1 MNKVDLAGKSDKSS
15 PFPVLEDFGFKLKR
29 SMERHVDRKDKL
41 REEYLEDR
49 GPYLDHKPPLAENDY
64 KIDKEDISNVDDH
77 WLAPTGDRYLIWDDL
92 LMVTDKDGKQVLI
105 HPDLHPEV
113 HREAKALLENGDV
126 KGGPEWEKAGL
137 SDEHAKWLGQYESR
151 GFEVVEPGDS
161 LPELGSMRFIG
172 PGFMDMDAAVYFD
185 TGFNITIAEKGDAF
199 LFEHGTAIFETA
211 DGKRFAVS
219 KEYNPEAFEKLK
231 EMDKKGKEIMEKI
244 ENDGYSVLQP
254 SDDTPVI
261 TGDAKVQ
268 NLDDGVKAVE
278 VPGKGKF
285 IIIESLTPE
294 QFATL
299 HGDQV
304 SDQQSSAD
312 DLFKEKGLPTA
323 SETDLMQAETTE
335 KDKTVGEL
343 YYEKLKE
350 AYKDEPEDSDKAKY
364 LRLLE
369 AQATL
374 SGGFQYLPYTTNRNA
389 FGTAD
394 NTSYLPD
401 QVEMESAEMRGL
413 INEGKLGEELLR
425 LTNEPDIIADNEKFF
440 KEAVGKVKGK
450 DALRDKIADTM
461 RDADYKAVL
470 EALKSDNMPEVAEAR
485 YASDMQSLRALDPD
499 MAEQID
505 IELKFGVP
513 IEQLNEIFE
522 GGADGVGEESIDKAT
537 SDVVTVMIATTMSTV
552 FGSKRG
558 ADIFNY
564 YFGGG
569 KEKGQAKLDELKPSE
584 QKMVENLTNAR
595 PAIEEVVRER
605 AIANLNDPNAAPK
618 PITGEELNKAMDK
631 VKVPLDQRG
640 GVGGILGSLAKHGV
654 LSSSAG
660 MLGMV
665 AGIYKMSDGG
675 LDFGETPAER
685 IEVAR
690 NFLSFVGVLAPTAT
704 WATGA
709 IDQLFKSAG
718 LADAL
723 GIGKDLRE
731 TVWDKRHPPKKPD
744 LTTDI
749 PLEMLDPNLG
759 APRGSG
765 PVSPNPPTLPDIE
778 FSPFNAENFWGEFD
792 TNLTQSRPAIQ
803 DTIDTLPSDQ
813 QDRVNNHVNTITD
826 NSPDANS
833 VPKNQR
839 MQWIGGA
846 LSAIG
851 GMADAAGGILDIVL
865 GGMGL
870 DKLIKEGGTPEE
882 YAQRSLQIGAGAF
895 GTGMGITGVAAAF
908 GVGGAAI
915 ASSVLGAAGSVIGLI
930 AAIIGGVT
938 AMKRNEKTAEGVRDF
953 FRDLEKDGL
962 LDKEWG
968 DKLNYLIHVR
978 YEHNYTFEKDNEQYR
993 EWFPEYM
1000 PVWEA
1005 QPEHFKEFTEKVE
1018 KDKRIGKNWFR
1029 DTTKDLIVHSTE
1041 FDKAFYQDNK
1051 DNIDLLVDRWDDWQG
1066 RDDIVSDTDFAKL
1079 LSGEH
1084 KATKKEEE
1092 AVDFLMK
1099 NQEFFEFLDT
1109 IRHDS
1114 QNTKADGKISRR
1126 DLDKWLDYVR

>member
-1 MNKVDLAGKSDKSS
+1 MSKTESARKLLDALAA
-15 PFPVLEDFGFKLKR
+15 PAREDFASKLKR
-29 SMERHVDRKDKL
+29 SMERDVDRKDRL
-41 REEYLEDR
+41 REEFLEDR
-49 GPYLDHKPPLAENDY
+49 GPYLDRKPPLAENDF
-64 KIDKEDISNVDDH
+64 KIDKDDIANVDDH
-77 WLAPTGDRYLIWDDL
+77 WLAPTGDRYKIWDDL

-105 HPDLHPEV
+105 HPDLHPKV
-113 HREAKALLENGDV
+113 HREAKAMLENGDV
-126 KGGPEWEKAGL
+126 KGGPKWEKAGL
-137 SDEHAKWLGQYESR
+137 SKEHSKWLGQYESR
-151 GFEVVEPGDS
+151 GFEVVEPGES

-172 PGFMDMDAAVYFD
+172 PGYMDMDASVYFD
-185 TGFNITIAEKGDAF
+185 TGFNITVAEKGDGF
-199 LFEHGTAIFETA
+199 TFEHGTAMFETA
-211 DGKRFAVS
+211 DGKRYAVS

-231 EMDKKGKEIMEKI
+231 EMDKKGKEIMDKI

-254 SDDTPVI
+254 NDDTPVI
-261 TGDAKVQ
+261 TGDSKVE
-268 NLDDGVKAVE
+268 NLADGVKAVGI
-278 VPGKGKF
+278 PGKGKF

-304 SDQQSSAD
+304 TEQQSSAD
-312 DLFKEKGLPTA
+312 DKFKDKDLPPA
-323 SETDLMQAETTE
+323 SETDLMQVKTTE

-350 AYKDEPEDSDKAKY
+350 AYKDEPEDSDKVKY
-364 LRLLE
+364 LRLLQ

-374 SGGFQYLPYTTNRNA
+374 SGGFEFLPYTTNRNA

-394 NTSYLPD
+394 NTSYLGD
-401 QVEMESAEMRGL
+401 TAEMGSAEMRGL

-425 LTNEPDIIADNEKFF
+425 LTNEPEIIADNEKFF
-440 KEAVGKVKGK
+440 KEAVDKVKDK
-450 DALRDKIADTM
+450 DALRDKIAETM
-461 RDADYKAVL
+461 RDPDYKTVL
-470 EALKSDNMPEVAEAR
+470 DELQKDKKGEVAEAR

-499 MAEQID
+499 LAEQVD

-569 KEKGQAKLDELKPSE
+569 KEKGQEKLELKPSE

-605 AIANLNDPNAAPK
+605 GTANLNDPNATPK

-640 GVGGILGSLAKHGV
+640 GVGGVLGSLAKHGV

-675 LDFGETPAER
+675 LNFGETPAER

-749 PLEMLDPNLG
+749 PMQMLDPSLG
-759 APRGSG
+759 APDVKPQISDPDLGKPFTTESFWESFDNRLTTSR
-765 PVSPNPPTLPDIE
+765 PPLQDSITALPD
-778 FSPFNAENFWGEFD
+778 
-792 TNLTQSRPAIQ
+792 TQR
-803 DTIDTLPSDQ
+803 
-813 QDRVNNHVNTITD
+813 DRVNSHVDAISS
-826 NSPDANS
+826 NSPDADS
-833 VPKNQR
+833 VPKKQR

-870 DKLIKEGGTPEE
+870 DKLVKEGGTPEE
-882 YAQRSLQIGAGAF
+882 FAQRSLQIGAGAF

-938 AMKRNEKTAEGVRDF
+938 SLKRSEKTAEGVRDF
-953 FRDLEKDGL
+953 FRDLQKDGL

-1005 QPEHFKEFTEKVE
+1005 QPEHFKDFTEQVA

-1029 DTTKDLIVHSTE
+1029 DTTKDLIVHTTQ
-1041 FDKAFYQDNK
+1041 FDKAFYQEHK
-1051 DNIDLLVDRWDDWQG
+1051 DKIDLLTDRWDDWQG
-1066 RDDIVSDTDFAKL
+1066 RDDIVSDKDFEKL
-1079 LSGEH
+1079 LSGKHE
-1084 KATKKEEE
+1084 ATEKEKD

-1099 NQEFFEFLDT
+1099 NEEFFEFLDT
-1109 IRHDS
+1109 IRRDT
-1114 QNTKADGKISRR
+1114 NNVKADGKISRR

>member
-1 MNKVDLAGKSDKSS
+1 MTGPVRKTDEPSAFPSLA
-15 PFPVLEDFGFKLKR
+15 DFGFTLKR
-29 SMERHVDRKDKL
+29 TIERAVDRKDKQ
-41 REEYLEDR
+41 REAFLEDR
-49 GPYLDHKPPLAENDY
+49 GPYLDGKPPLAENNF
-64 KIDKEDISNVDDH
+64 KIDKDDIANVDDH
-77 WLAPTGDRYLIWDDL
+77 WLSSTGDRLWLWDGLLI
-92 LMVTDKDGKQVLI
+92 VTDKDGKQVLV

-113 HREAKALLENGDV
+113 HRQAKAMLEGGEVD
-126 KGGPEWEKAGL
+126 GGPVWSKAGL
-137 SDEHAKWLGQYESR
+137 SEEHSKWLGQYESR
-151 GFEVVEPGDS
+151 GFEVVEPGDP

-172 PGFMDMDAAVYFD
+172 PGYMDMDAAVYFD
-185 TGFNITIAEKGDAF
+185 TGFNITVAEEGDGF
-199 LFEHGTAIFETA
+199 LFEHGTAMFETG
-211 DGKRFAVS
+211 DGKRYAVS
-219 KEYNPEAFEKLK
+219 KEYAPEAFEKLK
-231 EMDKKGKEIMEKI
+231 ALDKKGKEIMDKI
-244 ENDGYSVLQP
+244 ESEGYSVLQP
-254 SDDTPVI
+254 NDDTPVI
-261 TGDAKVQ
+261 TGDSKVE
-268 NLDDGVKAVE
+268 NLAEGVKAVE
-278 VPGKGKF
+278 VPGRGKF
-285 IIIESLTPE
+285 IIIESVTPE
-294 QFATL
+294 HFATL

-304 SDQQSSAD
+304 TSQQSSAD
-312 DLFKEKGLPTA
+312 ELFKEKDLPPA
-323 SETDLMQAETTE
+323 SETDLMQAKTTE

-364 LRLLE
+364 LRLLQ

-374 SGGFQYLPYTTNRNA
+374 SGGFEFLPYTTNRNA

-394 NTSYLPD
+394 NTSYLGD
-401 QVEMESAEMRGL
+401 TAEMESAEMRGL

-425 LTNEPDIIADNEKFF
+425 LANEPEIIADNEKFF
-440 KEAVGKVKGK
+440 KEAVDKVKNK
-450 DALRDKIADTM
+450 DELRDKIAETM
-461 RDADYKAVL
+461 RDPDYKAAL
-470 EALKSDNMPEVAEAR
+470 EELRKDDKGEVAEAR

-499 MAEQID
+499 LAEQVE

-513 IEQLNEIFE
+513 IEQLNEIYE
-522 GGADGVGEESIDKAT
+522 GGADGVGEENLDKAT
-537 SDVVTVMIATTMSTV
+537 SDVVTSLIATTMSTL

-558 ADIFNY
+558 SDIFNY

-569 KEKGQAKLDELKPSE
+569 KEKGQEKLDLKPSE

-605 AIANLNDPNAAPK
+605 AVATLNDPSAQPK

-631 VKVPLDQRG
+631 AKIPLDQRG
-640 GVGGILGSLAKHGV
+640 GVGGVLGSLAKHGV

-675 LDFGETPAER
+675 LNFGETAAER

-709 IDQLFKSAG
+709 IDHLFKSAG
-718 LADAL
+718 LAEAL

-749 PLEMLDPNLG
+749 PLEMIDPNLG
-759 APRGSG
+759 APRTSGS
-765 PVSPNPPTLPDIE
+765 PPTLPEIDT
-778 FSPFNAENFWGEFD
+778 SPFNAETFWGEWD
-792 TNLTQSRPAIQ
+792 TNLSQSRPSIQ
-803 DTIDTLPSDQ
+803 DTIEQLPSDQ
-813 QDRVNNHVNTITD
+813 QDRVNNHID
-826 NSPDANS
+826 AISSNSPDADS
-833 VPKNQR
+833 VSRNKK

-846 LSAIG
+846 LSAVG

-882 YAQRSLQIGAGAF
+882 FAQRSLQIGAGAF

-915 ASSVLGAAGSVIGLI
+915 ASSIFGAAGSVLGLI

-938 AMKRNEKTAEGVRDF
+938 ALKRDEKTAEGVRDF
-953 FRDLEKDGL
+953 FRGLEKDGL
-962 LDKEWG
+962 LDEDWG

-978 YEHNYTFEKDNEQYR
+978 YEHNYTFQQNNEQYR

-1005 QPEHFKEFTEKVE
+1005 QPEHFKEFTEKVA
-1018 KDKRIGKNWFR
+1018 KDKRIDKDWFR
-1029 DTTKDLIVHSTE
+1029 DTTKDLVVHSTR
-1041 FDKAFYQDNK
+1041 FDKAFYEEHK
-1051 DNIDLLVDRWDDWQG
+1051 DKIDLLVDSWDDWQG
-1066 RDDIVSDTDFAKL
+1066 RDDIVSDKDFEKL
-1079 LSGEH
+1079 LSGKH
-1084 KATKKEEE
+1084 ASTKEQRE
-1092 AVDFLMK
+1092 AVEFLMD
-1099 NQEFFEFLDT
+1099 NQAFFEFLDT
-1109 IRHDS
+1109 IRYHS
-1114 QNTKADGKISRR
+1114 NNIKADGKISRK

>member
-1 MNKVDLAGKSDKSS
+1 MSKTDSVRSTKDT
-15 PFPVLEDFGFKLKR
+15 PFPSLKDFDFRLRR
-29 SMERHVDRKDKL
+29 SMERAVDVKENKRKV
-41 REEYLEDR
+41 YLVDR
-49 GPYLDHKPPLAENDY
+49 GPYLDNKPPLADNDF
-64 KIDKEDISNVDDH
+64 KIDKEDIANVDDH
-77 WLAPTGDRYLIWDDL
+77 WMSRTGDRLLLWDEL
-92 LMVTDKDGKQVLI
+92 LLVTDKDGKEVLI
-105 HPDLHPEV
+105 HPDLHPTL
-113 HREAKALLENGDV
+113 HREAKELLEKGDV
-126 KGGPEWEKAGL
+126 EGRPDWESAGL
-137 SDEHAKWLGQYESR
+137 SDEHSKWLGQYESR
-151 GFEVVEPGDS
+151 GFEVVEPGDP

-172 PGFMDMDAAVYFD
+172 PGYMDMDSSVYFD
-185 TGFNITIAEKGDAF
+185 TGFNITIAEKGDGF
-199 LFEHGTAIFETA
+199 LFEHGTAMFETA
-211 DGKRFAVS
+211 DGKRYAVS
-219 KEYNPEAFEKLK
+219 KEYNPQAFEKLK
-231 EMDKKGKEIMEKI
+231 ELDKKGKEIMEKI

-254 SDDTPVI
+254 NDDTPVI
-261 TGDAKVQ
+261 TGDSKVE
-268 NLDDGVKAVE
+268 NLAEGVKAVE

-285 IIIESLTPE
+285 IIVESLTPE
-294 QFATL
+294 HFATL

-304 SDQQSSAD
+304 TNQQSSAD
-312 DLFKEKGLPTA
+312 DLFKEKDLPPA

-364 LRLLE
+364 LRLLQ

-374 SGGFQYLPYTTNRNA
+374 SGGFEFLPYTTNRNA
-389 FGTAD
+389 FNTGD
-394 NTSYLPD
+394 NTSYLGD
-401 QVEMESAEMRGL
+401 TAEMESAEMRGL

-425 LTNEPDIIADNEKFF
+425 LTNEPEIIADNEKFF
-440 KEAVGKVKGK
+440 KEAVDKVKNK
-450 DALRDKIADTM
+450 DELRDKIAETM
-461 RDADYKAVL
+461 RDPDYQAVL
-470 EALKSDNMPEVAEAR
+470 DELKKDNKGEVAEAR

-499 MAEQID
+499 LAEQID

-513 IEQLNEIFE
+513 IEQLNEIYE
-522 GGADGVGEESIDKAT
+522 GGADGVGEENLDKAT
-537 SDVVTVMIATTMSTV
+537 SDVVTSLIATTMSTL

-569 KEKGQAKLDELKPSE
+569 KEKGQEKLELKPSE

-605 AIANLNDPNAAPK
+605 AVANLNDPSATPK

-631 VKVPLDQRG
+631 VKTPLNQRS
-640 GVGGILGSLAKHGV
+640 GVAGILGSLASHGV

-675 LDFGETPAER
+675 LSFGETPAER

-709 IDQLFKSAG
+709 IDHLFKSAG

-744 LTTDI
+744 LTTNI
-749 PLEMLDPNLG
+749 PLEMIDPNLG
-759 APRGSG
+759 APRTTGS
-765 PVSPNPPTLPDIE
+765 PPPTLPDIDT
-778 FSPFNAENFWGEFD
+778 SPFNAETFWGEWD
-792 TNLTQSRPAIQ
+792 TNLSQSRPSVQ
-803 DTIDTLPSDQ
+803 DTIEQLPSDQ
-813 QDRVNNHVNTITD
+813 QNRVNNHIDVIGN
-826 NSPDANS
+826 NSPDADS
-833 VPKNQR
+833 VSKNKK

-846 LSAIG
+846 LSAVG

-882 YAQRSLQIGAGAF
+882 FAQRSLQIGAGAF

-938 AMKRNEKTAEGVRDF
+938 ALKRNEKTAEGVRDF
-953 FRDLEKDGL
+953 FRDLDKDGL

-978 YEHNYTFEKDNEQYR
+978 YEHNYTFKNDNEQYR

-1005 QPEHFKEFTEKVE
+1005 QPEHFKEFTENVA
-1018 KDKRIGKNWFR
+1018 KDGRIGKDWFR
-1029 DTTKDLIVHSTE
+1029 KTTENLVVHSTA

-1051 DNIDLLVDRWDDWQG
+1051 DHIDLLVDSWDDWQG
-1066 RDDIVSDTDFAKL
+1066 RDDIVSDKDFQKL

-1084 KATKKEEE
+1084 EATDKERD
-1092 AVDFLMK
+1092 AVEFLME
-1099 NQEFFEFLDT
+1099 NQDFFEFLDT
-1109 IRHDS
+1109 IRYHS
-1114 QNTKADGKISRR
+1114 NNIEADGKISRR

>member
-1 MNKVDLAGKSDKSS
+1 MSKTD
-15 PFPVLEDFGFKLKR
+15 PVVNRDTQTLPEKNILMDVFEAILKR
-29 SMERHVDRKDKL
+29 ADEGKARDQR
-41 REEYLEDR
+41 REEILEDR
-49 GPYLDHKPPLAENDY
+49 GPYLDNKPPLAENDFTL
-64 KIDKEDISNVDDH
+64 DKDDIANVDDH
-77 WLAPTGDRYLIWDDL
+77 WQARTGDRLLLWDDML
-92 LMVTDKDGKQVLI
+92 LVTDKDGKEVLI
-105 HPDLHPEV
+105 HPDLHPEL
-113 HREAKALLENGDV
+113 HEQAEAMLDNGEV
-126 KGGPEWEKAGL
+126 EGGPAWEKAGL
-137 SDEHAKWLGQYESR
+137 SEEHAKWLGQYEAR

-161 LPELGSMRFIG
+161 LPELGSLRFIG
-172 PGFMDMDAAVYFD
+172 PGFLDMDAAVYFD
-185 TGFNITIAEKGDAF
+185 TGFNLTVADKGDGY
-199 LFEHGTAIFETA
+199 LFEHGTAIFETG
-211 DGKRFAVS
+211 DGKRYAVS
-219 KEYNPEAFEKLK
+219 KEYNAEAYEELK
-231 EMDKKGKEIMEKI
+231 KMDEQQKAIMEKI
-244 ENDGYSVLQP
+244 DDEGYSVLQP
-254 SDDTPVI
+254 DEDTPVI
-261 TGDAKVQ
+261 TGDSKVET
-268 NLDDGVKAVE
+268 LADGVKAIE
-278 VPGKGKF
+278 VPGRGKF
-285 IIIESLTPE
+285 IVIESLTPD

-304 SDQQSSAD
+304 EGQQSGAD
-312 DLFKEKGLPTA
+312 DVFKDKDLPTA
-323 SETDLMQAETTE
+323 EETDLMRAKTTE

-374 SGGFQYLPYTTNRNA
+374 SGGFKYLPYTTNRNA
-389 FGTAD
+389 FGTGD

-401 QVEMESAEMRGL
+401 QVDMDPADMRGL
-413 INEGKLGEELLR
+413 MDESALGEELLR
-425 LTNEPDIIADNEKFF
+425 LANEPEIIEDNEKFF
-440 KEAVGKVKGK
+440 KEAVDKVKDK
-450 DALRDKIADTM
+450 DELRDKIADTM
-461 RDADYKAVL
+461 RDPEYQ
-470 EALKSDNMPEVAEAR
+470 EALEELKADGKGEVAEAR

-499 MAEQID
+499 LAEQID

-522 GGADGVGEESIDKAT
+522 DGAEGVGSENLDKAT
-537 SDVVTVMIATTMSTV
+537 SDVVTTMIATTMSTL

-558 ADIFNY
+558 SDIFNY

-569 KEKGQAKLDELKPSE
+569 KEKGQEKLELKPSE

-595 PAIEEVVRER
+595 PAIEQVVRDR
-605 AIANLNDPNAAPK
+605 AVANLNDPGAQPK
-618 PITGEELNKAMDK
+618 PITGDELNKAMDK
-631 VKVPLDQRG
+631 AKIPLDQRG
-640 GVGGILGSLAKHGV
+640 GVGGVLGSLAKHGV

-675 LDFGETPAER
+675 LNFGETAAER

-704 WATGA
+704 MVTGA
-709 IDQLFKSAG
+709 FDQLFKNAG

-744 LTTDI
+744 LTSDI
-749 PLEMLDPNLG
+749 PLQMLDPALG
-759 APRGSG
+759 APDVK
-765 PVSPNPPTLPDIE
+765 PQVPDPDLGK
-778 FSPFNAENFWGEFD
+778 PFTPENFWEAFD
-792 TNLTQSRPAIQ
+792 NRLTASRPALE
-803 DTIDTLPSDQ
+803 DTITALPDDQ
-813 QDRVNNHVNTITD
+813 RDRVSSHVDAISNNA
-826 NSPDANS
+826 PDADS

-851 GMADAAGGILDIVL
+851 GMADSAGGILDIVL

-882 YAQRSLQIGAGAF
+882 FAAKGLQIGAGAF
-895 GTGMGITGVAAAF
+895 GTGMGITGIAAAF

-938 AMKRNEKTAEGVRDF
+938 AMKRNESTAEGVRDF
-953 FRDLEKDGL
+953 FRGLEKDGVL
-962 LDKEWG
+962 EEGWG

-978 YEHNYTFEKDNEQYR
+978 YEHNYTFLKNNEQYR
-993 EWFPEYM
+993 EWFPESM

-1018 KDKRIGKNWFR
+1018 KDKRIGDDWFR
-1029 DTTKDLIVHSTE
+1029 DTTKDLVVHSSR
-1041 FDKAFYQDNK
+1041 FDTAFYEEHK
-1051 DNIDLLVDRWDDWQG
+1051 DKIDLLVDSWDDWADWKG
-1066 RDDIVSDTDFAKL
+1066 SDDIVSDKDFEKL
-1079 LSGEH
+1079 LSGKLE
-1084 KATKKEEE
+1084 TTEEQRE
-1092 AVDFLMK
+1092 AVRFLMD
-1099 NQEFFEFLDT
+1099 NSEFFEFLDT
-1109 IRHDS
+1109 IRYHAN
-1114 QNTKADGKISRR
+1114 NTKDDGKISRR
-1126 DLDKWLDYVR
+1126 DLDKWLDQVR

>member
-1 MNKVDLAGKSDKSS
+1 MSKTD
-15 PFPVLEDFGFKLKR
+15 PVVPSETLPNTLVNPLLGVFETILKR
-29 SMERHVDRKDKL
+29 ADENKGRDER
-41 REEYLEDR
+41 REEILEDR
-49 GPYLDHKPPLAENDY
+49 GPYLDNKPPLAENDFTL
-64 KIDKEDISNVDDH
+64 DKDDIANVDDH
-77 WLAPTGDRYLIWDDL
+77 WQARTGDRLLLWDDML
-92 LMVTDKDGKQVLI
+92 LVTDKDGKEVLI
-105 HPDLHPEV
+105 HPDLHPEL
-113 HREAKALLENGDV
+113 HKQAKAMLDGGEV
-126 KGGPEWEKAGL
+126 EGGPAWEKAGL
-137 SDEHAKWLGQYESR
+137 SEEHSKWLGQYEAR

-161 LPELGSMRFIG
+161 LPELGSLRFIG
-172 PGFMDMDAAVYFD
+172 PGFLDMDAAVYFD
-185 TGFNITIAEKGDAF
+185 TGFNLTVAEEGDGF
-199 LFEHGTAIFETA
+199 LFEHGTAMFETA
-211 DGKRFAVS
+211 DGKRYAVS
-219 KEYNPEAFEKLK
+219 KEYNAEAYEELK
-231 EMDKKGKEIMEKI
+231 KMDAQQKAIMEKI
-244 ENDGYSVLQP
+244 DDEGFTVLQP
-254 SDDTPVI
+254 DQDTPVI
-261 TGDAKVQ
+261 TGDSKVET
-268 NLDDGVKAVE
+268 LADGVKAIE
-278 VPGKGKF
+278 VPGRGKF
-285 IIIESLTPE
+285 IVIESLTPE

-304 SDQQSSAD
+304 EGQQSSAD
-312 DLFKEKGLPTA
+312 DVFKDKDLPTA
-323 SETDLMQAETTE
+323 EETDLMRAKTTE

-374 SGGFQYLPYTTNRNA
+374 SGGFKYLPYTTNRNA
-389 FGTAD
+389 FGTGD

-401 QVEMESAEMRGL
+401 QVEMDPADMRGL
-413 INEGKLGEELLR
+413 MDENALGEELLR
-425 LTNEPDIIADNEKFF
+425 LANEPEIIEDNEKFF
-440 KEAVGKVKGK
+440 KEAVDKVKDK
-450 DALRDKIADTM
+450 DELRDKIADTM
-461 RDADYKAVL
+461 RDPEYQ
-470 EALKSDNMPEVAEAR
+470 EALEELKADGKGEVAEAR

-499 MAEQID
+499 LAEQID

-522 GGADGVGEESIDKAT
+522 DGAEGVGSENIDKAT
-537 SDVVTVMIATTMSTV
+537 SDVVTTMIATTMSTV

-558 ADIFNY
+558 SDIFNY

-569 KEKGQAKLDELKPSE
+569 KEKGQEKLELKPSE

-595 PAIEEVVRER
+595 PAIEEVVRDR
-605 AIANLNDPNAAPK
+605 AVANLNDPSAQPK
-618 PITGEELNKAMDK
+618 PITGDELNKAMDK
-631 VKVPLDQRG
+631 AKIPLDQRG
-640 GVGGILGSLAKHGV
+640 GVGGVLGSLAKHGV

-675 LDFGETPAER
+675 LNFGETAAER

-704 WATGA
+704 MVTGA
-709 IDQLFKSAG
+709 FDQMFKNAG

-749 PLEMLDPNLG
+749 PLEMLDPTLG
-759 APRGSG
+759 
-765 PVSPNPPTLPDIE
+765 SPDKKPQIENPD
-778 FSPFNAENFWGEFD
+778 FGKPFTPENFWEAFD
-792 TNLTQSRPAIQ
+792 NRLTASRPALE
-803 DTIDTLPSDQ
+803 DTITALPDDQ
-813 QDRVNNHVNTITD
+813 RDRVSNHVDAISN
-826 NSPDANS
+826 NAPDADS
-833 VPKNQR
+833 VRKNQR

-851 GMADAAGGILDIVL
+851 GMADSAGGILDIVL

-882 YAQRSLQIGAGAF
+882 FAAKGLQIGAGAF
-895 GTGMGITGVAAAF
+895 GTGMGITGIAAAF

-938 AMKRNEKTAEGVRDF
+938 AMKRDEKTAEGVRDF
-953 FRDLEKDGL
+953 FRGLEKDGVL
-962 LDKEWG
+962 EEGWG

-978 YEHNYTFEKDNEQYR
+978 YEHNYTFLKNNEQYR
-993 EWFPEYM
+993 EWFPDSM

-1018 KDKRIGKNWFR
+1018 KDKRIGDDWFR
-1029 DTTKDLIVHSTE
+1029 DTTKDLVVHSSR
-1041 FDKAFYQDNK
+1041 FDKAFYEEHK
-1051 DNIDLLVDRWDDWQG
+1051 DKIDLITDSWDDWEG
-1066 RDDIVSDTDFAKL
+1066 SDDIVSDKDFEKL
-1079 LSGEH
+1079 LSGKHE
-1084 KATKKEEE
+1084 ATEEQRE
-1092 AVDFLMK
+1092 AVRFLMEHS
-1099 NQEFFEFLDT
+1099 EFFEFLDT
-1109 IRHDS
+1109 IRYHS
-1114 QNTKADGKISRR
+1114 NNTREDGKISRR
-1126 DLDKWLDYVR
+1126 DLDKWLDQVR